1 MHMLCCAVQ
10 RTKISLSFRACALTR
25 ETGLACTCPNTECRA
40 QVRMG
45 MRKEV
50 WVREDF
56 SVQTSPHQSAL
67 PAAEINSKMKRCILS
82 CECPY
87 CGLPST
93 TGRVPGAQG
102 YFTARG
108 VMRWLICPPPC
119 QPVSSPAG
127 LLCLDRLG
135 NKVFV
140 CPDMPSFAADASPHR
155 GPFVTHLQPSARW
168 SGAYASRITNT
179 LINKSS
185 NPISPAGTPP
195 TPGFFGTL
203 ARRGRGCLTLSMSFG
218 PSSSAAPQGSMSDSF
233 RRVDLVTQNG
243 SLPSARRLT
252 SSLSRSWELRRRRCL
267 AQWSIS
273 AAADGKVWAKSGY
286 AIMDRST
293 NGFSSESARLSGNRP
308 SSARGGGNFLCFFLL
323 LVLPSLCFR
332 R

>member
-1 MHMLCCAVQ
+1 MPEYRVQ
-10 RTKISLSFRACALTR
+10 GTGTQLAERGVGTRVLFRAD
-25 ETGLACTCPNTECRA
+25 
-40 QVRMG
+40 Q
-45 MRKEV
+45 
-50 WVREDF
+50 
-56 SVQTSPHQSAL
+56 PHQSAL

-82 CECPY
+82 CERPY

-140 CPDMPSFAADASPHR
+140 CPDMPSFAVDASPHR

-195 TPGFFGTL
+195 TPGF
-203 ARRGRGCLTLSMSFG
+203 SG
-218 PSSSAAPQGSMSDSF
+218 PWPGEGEA
-233 RRVDLVTQNG
+233 V
-243 SLPSARRLT
+243 
-252 SSLSRSWELRRRRCL
+252 
-267 AQWSIS
+267 
-273 AAADGKVWAKSGY
+273 
-286 AIMDRST
+286 
-293 NGFSSESARLSGNRP
+293 
-308 SSARGGGNFLCFFLL
+308 
-323 LVLPSLCFR
+323 
-332 R
+332 